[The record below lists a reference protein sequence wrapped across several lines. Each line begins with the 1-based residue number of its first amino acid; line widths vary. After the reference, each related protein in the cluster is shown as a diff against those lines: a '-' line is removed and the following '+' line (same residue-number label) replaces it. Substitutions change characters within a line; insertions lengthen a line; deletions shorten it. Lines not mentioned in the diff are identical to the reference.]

1 MNNIVLSPDNVMGAL
16 AGAIVTVGTWAAQQ
30 FGHVDVPAPIA
41 AALTTI
47 VYFVVCHFVPTNE
60 AAQQQE
66 PSTTH
71 Q

>member
-16 AGAIVTVGTWAAQQ
+16 AGAIVAVGTWAVSQ

-47 VYFVVCHFVPTNE
+47 VYFIVCHFVPTN
-60 AAQQQE
+60 AAPE
-66 PSTTH
+66 TAAAKPAA
-71 Q
+71 